1 MTSMVP
7 RAVLC
12 QSGPAHQALPHTISR
27 GAVVPRP
34 QCLCSPRQPQS
45 CTSRRSRG
53 HPQPHICR
61 AAATAPTGKLLSKSE
76 VPAFIPREDLIDQL
90 LRWSLINAQEEGV
103 AQFGLPMK
111 VSRQQETNTV
121 SAFKVT
127 VLSREGATLT
137 DIGLN
142 FDDESSNKYDWLGRG
157 ADGFPSV
164 EGEPTE
170 IAGKH
175 LEIRQGTP
183 LYYSAVGEP
192 ACSHIPAGAEL
203 GCRAGNSMTTLLMIS
218 SEQPSRPSA
227 WASQQPSTD
236 TM

>member
-1 MTSMVP
+1 MAFMVP
-7 RAVLC
+7 QAVLC
-12 QSGPAHQALPHTISR
+12 QTGPVHQAMPHTISR
-27 GAVVPRP
+27 GALFPRP
-34 QCLCSPRQPQS
+34 QCLCSPRRPQS
-45 CTSRRSRG
+45 CTARRSRG
-53 HPQPHICR
+53 QPQSHICR
-61 AAATAPTGKLLSKSE
+61 AAATVPTGKLLSKSE

-111 VSRQQETNTV
+111 VSRQQEVNEV

-175 LEIRQGTP
+175 LEIRQVT
-183 LYYSAVGEP
+183 AVHCIAGNVP
-192 ACSHIPAGAEL
+192 ACS
-203 GCRAGNSMTTLLMIS
+203 LMPTGS
-218 SEQPSRPSA
+218 
-227 WASQQPSTD
+227 
-236 TM
+236 